1 MTQTKQSQ
9 KIEFLILV
17 GLLKIQIYNAKITKI
32 EGKIPSISASATN
45 AALTTV
51 ENKIPDVS
59 RQSKKQIITE
69 KLLKLKINLLIIII
83 TNILLLQGL
92 TS

>member
-83 TNILLLQGL
+83 TNILLLQSL
-92 TS
+92 TT

>member
-83 TNILLLQGL
+83 TNILLLQSL

>member
-51 ENKIPDVS
+51 ENKIPDVT

-83 TNILLLQGL
+83 TNILLLQSL